1 MARETSS
8 SYSSV
13 NSSSGPAQESVDQV
27 MKEFRSLAASFD
39 ELLAS
44 GGAGTEK
51 LAQLRDQ
58 AAEKLRQ
65 AREVFGNFERG
76 TLQRA
81 KEVASK
87 SDEYVHSNPWTA
99 IGIGV
104 GVGLLLGLLVS
115 RR

>member
-1 MARETSS
+1 
-8 SYSSV
+8 
-13 NSSSGPAQESVDQV
+13 

-58 AAEKLRQ
+58 AAEKLKQ

-81 KEVASK
+81 KDVASK
-87 SDEYVHSNPWTA
+87 SDEYVHTNPWTA
-99 IGIGV
+99 VGLGV
-104 GVGLLLGLLVS
+104 GVGFLLGLLVS